1 MIYIEKNSKKATP
14 RNLDKQIFFIILTH
28 TMQEHTPAF
37 YDLELYRAK
46 LAYEMAHSRLIFE
59 QQNHRQHSIETE
71 THYINTFQDYILAT
85 QNTNTRA
92 SDNVQ
97 YIYKQAYRNA
107 KQKRPTP
114 FQRLLQF
121 FR

>member
-1 MIYIEKNSKKATP
+1 MQPQQNIDKYILFVNMTATM
-14 RNLDKQIFFIILTH
+14 KEF
-28 TMQEHTPAF
+28 TPAF

-59 QQNHRQHSIETE
+59 QKNHRQHSIETE

-97 YIYKQAYRNA
+97 YIYEQAYRNA